1 MTFNPPL
8 ISGPRFQP
16 AVANRRGFTLI
27 ELLVVIAIIAILASL
42 LLPTLS
48 RAKARG
54 QQIACLSNI
63 RQLQIAW
70 ASYSDDHENALP
82 ENKSSGAGQLI
93 AASTTNSWIVGN
105 AQASADLTNIQSG
118 SLYPYTPDARIYHCP
133 TDRSTVYGTNVERI
147 RSYSMSS
154 YMNGGAATLNLP
166 GIAGKFTAINPGPS
180 TVFVFLDEHEQS
192 IDDGFFLFWRHPDT
206 TWPNLPSDRHIQG
219 ANLSFADGH
228 CERWKWR
235 FPKVFQTWGQA
246 FANAQDLQDLRRVQA
261 ASTSVQ

>member
-1 MTFNPPL
+1 MLNAMWITE
-8 ISGPRFQP
+8 PRSRP
-16 AVANRRGFTLI
+16 CAPVRRGFTLI

-54 QQIACLSNI
+54 QQIACINNI

-70 ASYSDDHENALP
+70 TSFADDHENSLP
-82 ENKSSGAGQLI
+82 ENKSAGAGQLT

-105 AQASADLTNIQSG
+105 AQAFADLSYIQNG
-118 SLYPYTPDARIYHCP
+118 SLFPYTPDVRVYHCP
-133 TDRSTVYGTNVERI
+133 TDRSNVFGTNVLRM

-154 YMNGGAATLNLP
+154 YMNGGAPGLFLP
-166 GIAGKFTAINPGPS
+166 GIATKFTAIPPGPA

-192 IDDGFFLFWRHPDT
+192 IDDGFYLLYRDPDN
-206 TWPNLPSDRHIQG
+206 TWPNVPSDRHMQG

-235 FPKVFQTWGQA
+235 YPKIFQTWGQTV
-246 FANAQDLQDLRRVQA
+246 ANGQDLQDLRRLQA
-261 ASTSVQ
+261 ALPTVQ

>member
-1 MTFNPPL
+1 MKFRPKPGSFL
-8 ISGPRFQP
+8 
-16 AVANRRGFTLI
+16 RRGFTLI

-48 RAKARG
+48 RAKAKG

-105 AQASADLTNIQSG
+105 AQASADLSNIQGG
-118 SLYPYTPDARIYHCP
+118 SLFPYTPDVRIYHCP
-133 TDRSTVYGTNVERI
+133 TDHSTVFGTTIMRT

-154 YMNGGAATLNLP
+154 YMNGGAAGLNLL
-166 GIAGKFTAINPGPS
+166 GAATKFTAITPGPS
-180 TVFVFLDEHEQS
+180 TVFVFLDENEQS
-192 IDDGFFLFWRHPDT
+192 IDDGFFLFWRDPDI

-235 FPKVFQTWGQA
+235 SPKIFQTWGQA
-246 FANAQDLQDLRRVQA
+246 FVNAQDLQDLRRVQA
-261 ASTSVQ
+261 ASTSGF